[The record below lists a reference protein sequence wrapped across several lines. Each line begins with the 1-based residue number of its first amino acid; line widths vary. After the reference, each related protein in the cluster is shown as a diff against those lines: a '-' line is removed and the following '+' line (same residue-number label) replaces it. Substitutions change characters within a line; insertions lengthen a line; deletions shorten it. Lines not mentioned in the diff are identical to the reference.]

1 MDTYLATLPPNWSD
15 HFTEETIGT
24 LTAALGPA
32 TLRMR
37 LEDYLT
43 HGIPDAALKLYS
55 KDKKQPSP
63 PIPSKVVHYNLR
75 PPEAPKKMPVLGK
88 GKKLT
93 GTYVVMDDPNW

>member
-15 HFTEETIGT
+15 HFSKESIKNLALVLGQES
-24 LTAALGPA
+24 LRVRLAAY
-32 TLRMR
+32 
-37 LEDYLT
+37 LEFNAQDDL
-43 HGIPDAALKLYS
+43 LNLYS
-55 KDKKQPSP
+55 KAPRKKSE

-93 GTYVVMDDPNW
+93 GTYVTLDDPNW